1 MQKIFFKIYNWL
13 FLLFKTVCFLFVTKV
28 QKIKINIDYL
38 IEKKLKYKYE
48 IILKLNILIKGAM
61 YMKVFTTENIR
72 NISLLGH
79 RGSGKTTLVE
89 SILYV
94 KDYIK
99 RKGDVENGTTVSD
112 FDKEEIR
119 RIFSINTS
127 LIPVEHNDVKLN
139 FLDTP
144 GYFDFVGEVVSALR
158 VSASAVLVLDAT
170 AGVEVGTEKAWKL
183 LEERKLPRIIF
194 VNKMDKGY
202 VNYPKLLNELKEKF
216 GKKIAPFCIPIG
228 EKDEFKGFVNVVD
241 MVGRVFDGKEC
252 VDTPIPADIDV
263 SEVRNL
269 LFEAIAET
277 DEALMD
283 KYFAGEEFT
292 KEEIVKGLHKGVV
305 NGDIV
310 PVMVGSAQQ
319 NIGIHTL
326 LNYLELYMPCP
337 TELFSGQRIGEDPT
351 TQQEKIVK
359 ISSENP
365 FSAIVFKT
373 LVDPFIGKISFFKV
387 NSGTIKKET
396 EVFNPKK
403 NKKERIAQILTMQ
416 GNKQIELDEL
426 CAGDI
431 GATTKLQFTQTGDTL
446 CDKNFP
452 VVFNKIRFPKPN
464 IFSGVLPA
472 DKNDDEKLSTA
483 IQRVMEED
491 PTFVMT
497 RNYETK
503 QLLIGG
509 QGEKHLYIILC
520 KIKNKFGVHA
530 ELEDVVVS
538 YRETILGKAEV
549 QGKHK
554 KQSGGAGQ
562 FGDVFIRF
570 EHSEKDF
577 EFVDEIKGGVVPKNY
592 IPAVEKGLIEAK
604 EKGVLAGYPTIN
616 FKATLYDGSYHPVDS
631 NDLSFKLAAILA
643 FKAGMEKAKPILLEP
658 VVRMEIRIPEEYMGD
673 VMGDLNKRR
682 GRVLGMDHT
691 ETGEQL
697 LLAEVPEAEILKYS
711 IDLRALTQG
720 RGEFEYEFVRYEEV
734 PENISK
740 KIIEERNK
748 DK

>member
-1 MQKIFFKIYNWL
+1 M
-13 FLLFKTVCFLFVTKV
+13 TKV

-452 VVFNKIRFPKPN
+452 VVFNKIKFPKPN
-464 IFSGVLPA
+464 IYSGVLPA

-491 PTFVMT
+491 PTFVMS

-570 EHSEKDF
+570 EHSDKEF

-604 EKGVLAGYPTIN
+604 EKGVLAGYPVIN

-740 KIIEERNK
+740 RIIEERNK

>member
-1 MQKIFFKIYNWL
+1 
-13 FLLFKTVCFLFVTKV
+13 
-28 QKIKINIDYL
+28 
-38 IEKKLKYKYE
+38 
-48 IILKLNILIKGAM
+48 
-61 YMKVFTTENIR
+61 MKVFTTENIR

-94 KDYIK
+94 KDCIK

-127 LIPVEHNDVKLN
+127 LIPVEHNDVKIN

-144 GYFDFVGEVVSALR
+144 GYFDFIGEVVSALR

-194 VNKMDKGY
+194 INKMDKGY
-202 VNYPKLLNELKEKF
+202 VNYPKLLAELKEKF

-464 IFSGVLPA
+464 IYSGVLPA

-491 PTFVMT
+491 PTFVMS

-562 FGDVFIRF
+562 YGDVFIRF
-570 EHSEKDF
+570 EHSDKDF
-577 EFVDEIKGGVVPKNY
+577 EFIDEIKGGVVPRNY

-604 EKGVLAGYPTIN
+604 EKGVLAGYPVIN

-631 NDLSFKLAAILA
+631 NDLSFKLAAILS
-643 FKAGMEKAKPILLEP
+643 FKAGMEKAKPVLLEP
-658 VVRMEIRIPEEYMGD
+658 FVRMEIRIPEEYMGD

-740 KIIEERNK
+740 RIIEERNK

>member
-1 MQKIFFKIYNWL
+1 
-13 FLLFKTVCFLFVTKV
+13 
-28 QKIKINIDYL
+28 
-38 IEKKLKYKYE
+38 
-48 IILKLNILIKGAM
+48 
-61 YMKVFTTENIR
+61 MKVFTTENIR

-194 VNKMDKGY
+194 INKMDKGY
-202 VNYPKLLNELKEKF
+202 VNYPKLLAELKEKF

-277 DEALMD
+277 DEVLMD

-292 KEEIVKGLHKGVV
+292 KEEIIKGLHKGVV

-326 LNYLELYMPCP
+326 LNYIELYMPCP

-351 TQQEKIVK
+351 TQQEKVVK

-464 IFSGVLPA
+464 IYSGVLPA

-530 ELEDVVVS
+530 ELQDVIVS

-562 FGDVFIRF
+562 YGDVFIRF
-570 EHSEKDF
+570 EPSDKEF
-577 EFVDEIKGGVVPKNY
+577 EFVDEIKGGVVPRNY
-592 IPAVEKGLIEAK
+592 IPAVEKGLMEAK
-604 EKGVLAGYPTIN
+604 EKGVLAGYPVIN

-643 FKAGMEKAKPILLEP
+643 FKLGMEKAKPVLLEP
-658 VVRMEIRIPEEYMGD
+658 VVKMKITIPEEYMGD

-740 KIIEERNK
+740 RIIEERNK

>member
-1 MQKIFFKIYNWL
+1 
-13 FLLFKTVCFLFVTKV
+13 
-28 QKIKINIDYL
+28 
-38 IEKKLKYKYE
+38 
-48 IILKLNILIKGAM
+48 
-61 YMKVFTTENIR
+61 MKVFTTENIR

-79 RGSGKTTLVE
+79 RGSGKTSLVE
-89 SILYV
+89 SLLFV

-99 RKGDVENGTTVSD
+99 RKGNVEDGTTISD
-112 FDKEEIR
+112 FDKEEVK

-127 LIPVEHNDVKLN
+127 LIPIEYDEVKLN

-144 GYFDFVGEVVSALR
+144 GYFDFVGEVISSLR
-158 VSASAVLVLDAT
+158 VSASAVIVMDAT

-194 VNKMDKGY
+194 INKMDKGY
-202 VNYPKLLNELKEKF
+202 VNYPKLLAELKEKF
-216 GKKIAPFCIPIG
+216 GKKIAPFCLPLG
-228 EKDEFKGFVNVVD
+228 EKEEFKGFVNIVD
-241 MVGRVFDGKEC
+241 MKGRIFNGKEC
-252 VDTPIPADIDV
+252 VDTPLPKDIDV
-263 SEVRNL
+263 SEIRNL

-277 DEALMD
+277 DEVLMD
-283 KYFAGEEFT
+283 KYFAGEEFSA
-292 KEEIVKGLHKGVV
+292 EEITTGLHKGVV

-310 PVMVGSAQQ
+310 PVIVGSAQQ

-326 LNYLELYMPCP
+326 LEFLKRYMPCP
-337 TELFSGQRIGEDPT
+337 TELFSGERIGKDPETNED
-351 TQQEKIVK
+351 KRVK
-359 ISSENP
+359 IADETP

-387 NSGTIKKET
+387 NSGIIKKEA
-396 EVFNPKK
+396 EVFNPIK
-403 NKKERIAQILTMQ
+403 NKKERIAQVMTMQ
-416 GNKQIELDEL
+416 GNKQIEVEEL
-426 CAGDI
+426 HAGDI
-431 GATTKLQFTQTGDTL
+431 GATTKLQYTQTGDTI
-446 CDKNFP
+446 CDKNFS
-452 VVFNKIRFPKPN
+452 VVFNQIKFPKPN

-483 IQRVMEED
+483 LQKVMEED
-491 PTFVMT
+491 PTFIVK

-530 ELEDVVVS
+530 ELEDVIVS

-549 QGKHK
+549 EGRHK

-570 EHSEKDF
+570 EHSDKDF

-604 EKGVLAGYPTIN
+604 EKGVLAGYPVIN
-616 FKATLYDGSYHPVDS
+616 LKATLYDGSYHPVDS

-643 FKAGMEKAKPILLEP
+643 FKSGIEKAKPVLLEP
-658 VVRMEIRIPEEYMGD
+658 VVKMEITIPEEYMGD

-682 GRVLGMDHT
+682 GRVLGMDHL
-691 ETGEQL
+691 ESGEQML
-697 LLAEVPEAEILKYS
+697 YVEVPEAEILKYS

-720 RGEFEYEFVRYEEV
+720 RGQFEYEFVRYEEV

-740 KIIEERNK
+740 KIIESRNK
-748 DK
+748 

>member
-1 MQKIFFKIYNWL
+1 
-13 FLLFKTVCFLFVTKV
+13 
-28 QKIKINIDYL
+28 
-38 IEKKLKYKYE
+38 
-48 IILKLNILIKGAM
+48 
-61 YMKVFTTENIR
+61 MKVFTTENIR

-79 RGSGKTTLVE
+79 RGSGKTSLVE
-89 SILYV
+89 SLLFV

-99 RKGDVENGTTVSD
+99 RKGNVEDGTTISD
-112 FDKEEIR
+112 FDKEEVK

-127 LIPVEHNDVKLN
+127 LIPIEYDEVKLN

-144 GYFDFVGEVVSALR
+144 GYFDFVGEVVSSLR
-158 VSASAVLVLDAT
+158 VSASAVIVMDAT

-194 VNKMDKGY
+194 INKMDKGY
-202 VNYPKLLNELKEKF
+202 VNYPKLLAELKEKF
-216 GKKIAPFCIPIG
+216 GKKIAPFCLPLG
-228 EKDEFKGFVNVVD
+228 EKEEFKGFVNVVD
-241 MVGRVFDGKEC
+241 MKGRIFNGKEC
-252 VDTPIPADIDV
+252 VDTPLPKDIDV
-263 SEVRNL
+263 SEIRNL

-277 DEALMD
+277 DEVLMD
-283 KYFAGEEFT
+283 KYFAGEEFSA
-292 KEEIVKGLHKGVV
+292 EEITIGLHKGVV

-310 PVMVGSAQQ
+310 PVIVGSAQQ

-326 LNYLELYMPCP
+326 LVFLKRYMPCP
-337 TELFSGQRIGEDPT
+337 TELFSGERIGKDPETNED
-351 TQQEKIVK
+351 KRVK
-359 ISSENP
+359 IADETP

-387 NSGTIKKET
+387 NSGIIKKEA
-396 EVFNPKK
+396 EVFNPIK
-403 NKKERIAQILTMQ
+403 NKKERIAQVMTMQ
-416 GNKQIELDEL
+416 GNKQIEVEEL
-426 CAGDI
+426 HAGDI
-431 GATTKLQFTQTGDTL
+431 GATTKLQYTQTGDTI
-446 CDKNFP
+446 CDKNFS
-452 VVFNKIRFPKPN
+452 VVFNQIKFPKPN

-483 IQRVMEED
+483 LQKVMEED
-491 PTFVMT
+491 PTFIVK

-530 ELEDVVVS
+530 ELEDVIVS

-549 QGKHK
+549 EGRHK

-570 EHSEKDF
+570 EHSDKDF

-604 EKGVLAGYPTIN
+604 EKGVLAGYPVIN
-616 FKATLYDGSYHPVDS
+616 LKATLYDGSYHPVDS

-643 FKAGMEKAKPILLEP
+643 FKSGIEKAKPVLLEP
-658 VVRMEIRIPEEYMGD
+658 VVKMEITIPEEYMGD

-682 GRVLGMDHT
+682 GRVLGMDHL
-691 ETGEQL
+691 ESGEQML
-697 LLAEVPEAEILKYS
+697 YVEVPEAEILKYS

-720 RGEFEYEFVRYEEV
+720 RGQFEYEFVRYEEV

-740 KIIEERNK
+740 KIIESRNK
-748 DK
+748 

>member
-1 MQKIFFKIYNWL
+1 
-13 FLLFKTVCFLFVTKV
+13 
-28 QKIKINIDYL
+28 
-38 IEKKLKYKYE
+38 
-48 IILKLNILIKGAM
+48 
-61 YMKVFTTENIR
+61 MKVFTTENIR

-241 MVGRVFDGKEC
+241 MVGRIFDGKEC
-252 VDTPIPADIDV
+252 VDTPVPDDVDV

-292 KEEIVKGLHKGVV
+292 QEEIVKGLHKGVV

-326 LNYLELYMPCP
+326 LNYLDLYMPCP
-337 TELFSGQRIGEDPT
+337 TELFSGQRVGEDPV
-351 TQQEKIVK
+351 TQQEKVVK
-359 ISSENP
+359 ISDENP

-373 LVDPFIGKISFFKV
+373 LVDPFIGKITFFKV
-387 NSGTIKKET
+387 NSGVLRKET

-403 NKKERIAQILTMQ
+403 NKKERITQLITMQ
-416 GNKQIELDEL
+416 GNKQIEIEEL
-426 CAGDI
+426 HAGDI
-431 GATTKLQFTQTGDTL
+431 GATTKLLYTQTGDTL
-446 CDKNFP
+446 CDKNYP

-483 IQRVMEED
+483 LQRVMEED
-491 PTFVMT
+491 PTFVVT

-530 ELEDVVVS
+530 ELQDVIVS

-562 FGDVFIRF
+562 YGDVFIRF
-570 EHSEKDF
+570 EHSDKDF
-577 EFVDEIKGGVVPKNY
+577 EFVDEIKGGVVPRNY
-592 IPAVEKGLIEAK
+592 IPAVEKGLMEAK
-604 EKGVLAGYPTIN
+604 EKGVLAGYPVIN

-643 FKAGMEKAKPILLEP
+643 FKLGMEKAKPVLLEP
-658 VVRMEIRIPEEYMGD
+658 VVKMKITIPEEYMGD

-682 GRVLGMDHT
+682 GRVLGMDHN
-691 ETGEQL
+691 EAGEQL
-697 LLAEVPEAEILKYS
+697 LFAEVPEAEILKYS

-740 KIIEERNK
+740 RVKEERNK

>member
-1 MQKIFFKIYNWL
+1 
-13 FLLFKTVCFLFVTKV
+13 VTKV

-119 RIFSINTS
+119 RVFSINTS

-403 NKKERIAQILTMQ
+403 NKKERIAQVLTMQ

-452 VVFNKIRFPKPN
+452 VVFNKIKFPKPN
-464 IFSGVLPA
+464 IYSGVLPA

-491 PTFVMT
+491 PTFVMS

-570 EHSEKDF
+570 EHSDKEF
-577 EFVDEIKGGVVPKNY
+577 EFVDEIKGGVVPRNY

-604 EKGVLAGYPTIN
+604 EKGVLAGYPVIN

-740 KIIEERNK
+740 RIIEERNK

>member
-1 MQKIFFKIYNWL
+1 
-13 FLLFKTVCFLFVTKV
+13 
-28 QKIKINIDYL
+28 
-38 IEKKLKYKYE
+38 
-48 IILKLNILIKGAM
+48 
-61 YMKVFTTENIR
+61 MKVFTTENIR

-112 FDKEEIR
+112 FDKEEVR

-127 LIPVEHNDVKLN
+127 LIPVEHNDVKIN

-144 GYFDFVGEVVSALR
+144 GYFDFIGEVVSALR

-194 VNKMDKGY
+194 INKMDKGY
-202 VNYPKLLNELKEKF
+202 VNYPKLLAELKEKF

-241 MVGRVFDGKEC
+241 MVGRVVDGKEC

-337 TELFSGQRIGEDPT
+337 TELFSGQRVGEDPT
-351 TQQEKIVK
+351 TQEEKIVK

-426 CAGDI
+426 YAGDI

-464 IFSGVLPA
+464 IYSGVLPA
-472 DKNDDEKLSTA
+472 NKNDDEKLSTA
-483 IQRVMEED
+483 LQRVMEED
-491 PTFVMT
+491 PTFVMS

-530 ELEDVVVS
+530 ELEDVIVS
-538 YRETILGKAEV
+538 YRETILGKSEV
-549 QGKHK
+549 EGKHK

-562 FGDVFIRF
+562 YGDVFIRF
-570 EHSEKDF
+570 EHSDKDF
-577 EFVDEIKGGVVPKNY
+577 EFVDEIKGGVVPRNY

-604 EKGVLAGYPTIN
+604 EKGVLAGYPVIN

-740 KIIEERNK
+740 RIIEERNK

>member
-1 MQKIFFKIYNWL
+1 
-13 FLLFKTVCFLFVTKV
+13 
-28 QKIKINIDYL
+28 
-38 IEKKLKYKYE
+38 
-48 IILKLNILIKGAM
+48 
-61 YMKVFTTENIR
+61 MKVFTTENIR

-292 KEEIVKGLHKGVV
+292 QEEIVKGLHKGVV

-326 LNYLELYMPCP
+326 LNYLDLYMPCP
-337 TELFSGQRIGEDPT
+337 TELFSGQRVGEDPI
-351 TQQEKIVK
+351 TQQEKVVK
-359 ISSENP
+359 ISDENP

-373 LVDPFIGKISFFKV
+373 LVDPFIGKITFFKV
-387 NSGTIKKET
+387 NSGVLRKET

-403 NKKERIAQILTMQ
+403 NKKERIAQLITMQ
-416 GNKQIELDEL
+416 GNKQIEIEEL
-426 CAGDI
+426 HAGDI
-431 GATTKLQFTQTGDTL
+431 GATTKLLYTQTGDTL
-446 CDKNFP
+446 CDKSYP

-483 IQRVMEED
+483 LQRVMEED
-491 PTFVMT
+491 PTFVVT

-530 ELEDVVVS
+530 ELEDVIVS

-562 FGDVFIRF
+562 YGDVFIRF
-570 EHSEKDF
+570 EHSDNDF
-577 EFVDEIKGGVVPKNY
+577 EFVDEIKGGVVPRNY
-592 IPAVEKGLIEAK
+592 IPAVEKGLMEAK
-604 EKGVLAGYPTIN
+604 EKGVLAGYPVIN

-643 FKAGMEKAKPILLEP
+643 FKLGMEKAKPVLLEP
-658 VVRMEIRIPEEYMGD
+658 VVKMKITIPEEYMGD

-682 GRVLGMDHT
+682 GRVLGMDHN
-691 ETGEQL
+691 EAGEQL
-697 LLAEVPEAEILKYS
+697 LFAEVPEAEILKYS

>member
-1 MQKIFFKIYNWL
+1 
-13 FLLFKTVCFLFVTKV
+13 
-28 QKIKINIDYL
+28 
-38 IEKKLKYKYE
+38 
-48 IILKLNILIKGAM
+48 
-61 YMKVFTTENIR
+61 MKVFTTENIR

-94 KDYIK
+94 KGYIK

-144 GYFDFVGEVVSALR
+144 GYFDFVGEVVSSLR

-292 KEEIVKGLHKGVV
+292 QEEIVKGLHKGVV

-326 LNYLELYMPCP
+326 LNYLDLYMPCP
-337 TELFSGQRIGEDPT
+337 TELFSGQRVGEDPI
-351 TQQEKIVK
+351 TQQEKVVK
-359 ISSENP
+359 ISDENP

-373 LVDPFIGKISFFKV
+373 LVDPFIGKITFFKV
-387 NSGTIKKET
+387 NSGVLRKET

-403 NKKERIAQILTMQ
+403 NKKERIAQLITMQ
-416 GNKQIELDEL
+416 GNKQIEIEEL
-426 CAGDI
+426 HAGDI
-431 GATTKLQFTQTGDTL
+431 GATTKLLYTQTGDTL
-446 CDKNFP
+446 CDKNYP

-483 IQRVMEED
+483 LQRVMEED
-491 PTFVMT
+491 PTFVVT

-530 ELEDVVVS
+530 ELQDVIVS

-562 FGDVFIRF
+562 YGDVFIRF
-570 EHSEKDF
+570 EPSDKEF
-577 EFVDEIKGGVVPKNY
+577 EFVDEIKGGVVPRNY
-592 IPAVEKGLIEAK
+592 IPAVEKGLMEAK
-604 EKGVLAGYPTIN
+604 EKGVLAGYPVIN

-643 FKAGMEKAKPILLEP
+643 FKLGMEKAKPVLLEP
-658 VVRMEIRIPEEYMGD
+658 VVKMKITIPEEYMGD

-682 GRVLGMDHT
+682 GRVLGMDHN
-691 ETGEQL
+691 EAGEQL
-697 LLAEVPEAEILKYS
+697 LFAEVPEAEILKYS

-740 KIIEERNK
+740 RVKEERNK

>member
-1 MQKIFFKIYNWL
+1 
-13 FLLFKTVCFLFVTKV
+13 
-28 QKIKINIDYL
+28 
-38 IEKKLKYKYE
+38 
-48 IILKLNILIKGAM
+48 
-61 YMKVFTTENIR
+61 MKVFTTDNIR

-79 RGSGKTTLVE
+79 RGSGKTTLIE

-127 LIPVEHNDVKLN
+127 LIPVEHNNVKLN

-144 GYFDFVGEVVSALR
+144 GYFDFVGEVISSLR

-202 VNYPKLLNELKEKF
+202 VNYTKLLTELKEKF

-252 VDTPIPADIDV
+252 VDTPIPDDVDV

-292 KEEIVKGLHKGVV
+292 QEEIVKGLHKGVV

-326 LNYLELYMPCP
+326 LNYLDLYMPGP
-337 TELFSGQRIGEDPT
+337 TELFSGQRVGEDPI

-359 ISSENP
+359 ISDENP

-373 LVDPFIGKISFFKV
+373 LVDPFIGKITFFKV
-387 NSGTIKKET
+387 NSGVLRKET

-403 NKKERIAQILTMQ
+403 NKKERITQLITMQ
-416 GNKQIELDEL
+416 GNKQIEIEEL
-426 CAGDI
+426 HAGDI
-431 GATTKLQFTQTGDTL
+431 GATTKLLYTQTGDTL
-446 CDKNFP
+446 CDKNYP

-483 IQRVMEED
+483 LQRVMEED
-491 PTFVMT
+491 PTFVVT

-530 ELEDVVVS
+530 ELQDVIVS

-562 FGDVFIRF
+562 YGDVFIRF
-570 EHSEKDF
+570 EPSEKEF
-577 EFVDEIKGGVVPKNY
+577 EFVDEIKGGVVPRNY
-592 IPAVEKGLIEAK
+592 IPAVEKGLMEAK
-604 EKGVLAGYPTIN
+604 EKGVLAGYPVIN

-643 FKAGMEKAKPILLEP
+643 FKLGMEKAKPVLLEP
-658 VVRMEIRIPEEYMGD
+658 VVKIKITIPEEYMGD

-682 GRVLGMDHT
+682 GRVLGMDHN
-691 ETGEQL
+691 EAGEQL
-697 LLAEVPEAEILKYS
+697 LFAEVPEAEILKYS

-740 KIIEERNK
+740 RVKEERNK

>member
-1 MQKIFFKIYNWL
+1 
-13 FLLFKTVCFLFVTKV
+13 
-28 QKIKINIDYL
+28 
-38 IEKKLKYKYE
+38 
-48 IILKLNILIKGAM
+48 
-61 YMKVFTTENIR
+61 MKVFTTENIR

-79 RGSGKTTLVE
+79 RGSGKTSLVE
-89 SILYV
+89 SLLFV

-99 RKGDVENGTTVSD
+99 RKGNVEDGTTISD
-112 FDKEEIR
+112 FDKEEVK

-127 LIPVEHNDVKLN
+127 LIPIEYDEVKLN

-144 GYFDFVGEVVSALR
+144 GYFDFVGEVISSLR
-158 VSASAVLVLDAT
+158 VSASAVIVMDAT

-194 VNKMDKGY
+194 INKMDKGY
-202 VNYPKLLNELKEKF
+202 VNYPKLLAELKEKF
-216 GKKIAPFCIPIG
+216 GKKIAPFCLPLG
-228 EKDEFKGFVNVVD
+228 EKEEFKGFVNVVD
-241 MVGRVFDGKEC
+241 MKGRIFNGKEC
-252 VDTPIPADIDV
+252 VDTPLPKDIDV
-263 SEVRNL
+263 SEIRNL

-277 DEALMD
+277 DEVLMD
-283 KYFAGEEFT
+283 KYFAGEEFSA
-292 KEEIVKGLHKGVV
+292 EEITTGLHKGVV

-310 PVMVGSAQQ
+310 PVIVGSAQQ

-326 LNYLELYMPCP
+326 LEFLKRYMPCP
-337 TELFSGQRIGEDPT
+337 TELFSGERIGKDPET
-351 TQQEKIVK
+351 NKDKRVK
-359 ISSENP
+359 IADETP

-387 NSGTIKKET
+387 NSGIIKKEA
-396 EVFNPKK
+396 EVFNPIK
-403 NKKERIAQILTMQ
+403 NKKERIAQVMTMQ
-416 GNKQIELDEL
+416 GNKQIEVEEL
-426 CAGDI
+426 HAGDI
-431 GATTKLQFTQTGDTL
+431 GATTKLQYTQTGDTI
-446 CDKNFP
+446 CDKNFS
-452 VVFNKIRFPKPN
+452 VVFNQIKFPKPN

-483 IQRVMEED
+483 LQKVMEED
-491 PTFVMT
+491 PTFIVK

-530 ELEDVVVS
+530 ELEDVIVS

-549 QGKHK
+549 EGRHK

-570 EHSEKDF
+570 EHSDKDF

-604 EKGVLAGYPTIN
+604 EKGVLAGYPVIN
-616 FKATLYDGSYHPVDS
+616 LKATLYDGSYHPVDS

-643 FKAGMEKAKPILLEP
+643 FKSGIEKAKPVLLEP
-658 VVRMEIRIPEEYMGD
+658 VVKMEITIPEEYMGD

-682 GRVLGMDHT
+682 GRVLGMDHL
-691 ETGEQL
+691 ESGEQML
-697 LLAEVPEAEILKYS
+697 YVEVPEAEILKYS

-720 RGEFEYEFVRYEEV
+720 RGQFEYEFVRYEEV

-740 KIIEERNK
+740 KIIESRNK
-748 DK
+748 

>member
-1 MQKIFFKIYNWL
+1 
-13 FLLFKTVCFLFVTKV
+13 
-28 QKIKINIDYL
+28 
-38 IEKKLKYKYE
+38 
-48 IILKLNILIKGAM
+48 
-61 YMKVFTTENIR
+61 MKVFTTENIR

-202 VNYPKLLNELKEKF
+202 VNYTKLLTELKEKF

-228 EKDEFKGFVNVVD
+228 EKDEFKGFINVVD

-252 VDTPIPADIDV
+252 VDTPIPDDVDV

-292 KEEIVKGLHKGVV
+292 QEEIVKGLHKGVV

-326 LNYLELYMPCP
+326 LNYLDLYMPCP
-337 TELFSGQRIGEDPT
+337 TELFSGQRVGEDPV
-351 TQQEKIVK
+351 TQQEKVVK
-359 ISSENP
+359 ISDENP

-373 LVDPFIGKISFFKV
+373 LVDPFIGKITFFKV
-387 NSGTIKKET
+387 NSGVLRKET

-403 NKKERIAQILTMQ
+403 NKKERIAQLITMQ
-416 GNKQIELDEL
+416 GNKQIEIEEL
-426 CAGDI
+426 HAGDI
-431 GATTKLQFTQTGDTL
+431 GATTKLLYTQTGDTL
-446 CDKNFP
+446 CDKNYP

-483 IQRVMEED
+483 LQRVMEED
-491 PTFVMT
+491 PTFVVT

-530 ELEDVVVS
+530 ELQDVIVS

-562 FGDVFIRF
+562 YGDVFIRF
-570 EHSEKDF
+570 EPSEKEF
-577 EFVDEIKGGVVPKNY
+577 EFVDEIKGGVVPRNY
-592 IPAVEKGLIEAK
+592 IPAVEKGLMEAK
-604 EKGVLAGYPTIN
+604 EKGVLAGYPVIN

-643 FKAGMEKAKPILLEP
+643 FKLGMEKAKPVLLEP
-658 VVRMEIRIPEEYMGD
+658 VVKMKITIPEEYMGD

-682 GRVLGMDHT
+682 GRVLGMDHN
-691 ETGEQL
+691 EAGEQL
-697 LLAEVPEAEILKYS
+697 LFAEVPEAEILKYS

>member
-1 MQKIFFKIYNWL
+1 
-13 FLLFKTVCFLFVTKV
+13 
-28 QKIKINIDYL
+28 
-38 IEKKLKYKYE
+38 
-48 IILKLNILIKGAM
+48 
-61 YMKVFTTENIR
+61 MKVFTTENIR

-79 RGSGKTTLVE
+79 RGSGKTSLVE
-89 SILYV
+89 SLLFV

-99 RKGDVENGTTVSD
+99 RKGNVEDGTTISD
-112 FDKEEIR
+112 FDKEEVK

-127 LIPVEHNDVKLN
+127 LIPIEYDEVKLN

-144 GYFDFVGEVVSALR
+144 GYFDFVGEVVSSLR
-158 VSASAVLVLDAT
+158 VSASAVIVMDAT

-194 VNKMDKGY
+194 INKMDKGY
-202 VNYPKLLNELKEKF
+202 VNYPKLLAELKEKF
-216 GKKIAPFCIPIG
+216 GKKIAPFCLPLG
-228 EKDEFKGFVNVVD
+228 EKEEFKGFVNVVD
-241 MVGRVFDGKEC
+241 MKGRIFNGKEC
-252 VDTPIPADIDV
+252 VDTPLPKDIDV
-263 SEVRNL
+263 SEIRNL

-277 DEALMD
+277 DEVLMD
-283 KYFAGEEFT
+283 KYFAGEEFSA
-292 KEEIVKGLHKGVV
+292 EEITTGLHKGVV

-310 PVMVGSAQQ
+310 PVIVGSAQQ

-326 LNYLELYMPCP
+326 LEFLKRYMPCP
-337 TELFSGQRIGEDPT
+337 TELFSGERIGKDPETNED
-351 TQQEKIVK
+351 KRVK
-359 ISSENP
+359 IADETP

-387 NSGTIKKET
+387 NSGIIKKEA
-396 EVFNPKK
+396 EVFNPIK
-403 NKKERIAQILTMQ
+403 NKKERIAQVMTMQ
-416 GNKQIELDEL
+416 GNKQIEVEEL
-426 CAGDI
+426 HAGDI
-431 GATTKLQFTQTGDTL
+431 GATTKLQYTQTGDTI
-446 CDKNFP
+446 CDKNFS
-452 VVFNKIRFPKPN
+452 VVFNQIKFPKPN

-483 IQRVMEED
+483 LQKVMEED
-491 PTFVMT
+491 PTFIVK

-530 ELEDVVVS
+530 ELEDVIVS

-549 QGKHK
+549 EGRHK

-570 EHSEKDF
+570 EHSDKDF

-604 EKGVLAGYPTIN
+604 EKGVLAGYPVIN
-616 FKATLYDGSYHPVDS
+616 LRATLYDGSYHPVDS

-643 FKAGMEKAKPILLEP
+643 FKSGIEKAKPVLLEP
-658 VVRMEIRIPEEYMGD
+658 VVKMEITIPEEYMGD

-682 GRVLGMDHT
+682 GRVLGMDHL
-691 ETGEQL
+691 ESGEQML
-697 LLAEVPEAEILKYS
+697 YVEVPEAEILKYS

-720 RGEFEYEFVRYEEV
+720 RGQFEYEFVRYEEV

-740 KIIEERNK
+740 KIIESRNK
-748 DK
+748 

>member
-1 MQKIFFKIYNWL
+1 
-13 FLLFKTVCFLFVTKV
+13 VTKV

-464 IFSGVLPA
+464 IYSGVLPA

-491 PTFVMT
+491 PTFVMS

-570 EHSEKDF
+570 EHSDKEF

-604 EKGVLAGYPTIN
+604 EKGVLAGYPVIN

-643 FKAGMEKAKPILLEP
+643 FKAGMEKAKPVLLEP

-740 KIIEERNK
+740 RIVEERNK

>member
-1 MQKIFFKIYNWL
+1 
-13 FLLFKTVCFLFVTKV
+13 
-28 QKIKINIDYL
+28 
-38 IEKKLKYKYE
+38 
-48 IILKLNILIKGAM
+48 
-61 YMKVFTTENIR
+61 MKVFTTDNIR

-79 RGSGKTTLVE
+79 RGSGKTTLIE

-127 LIPVEHNDVKLN
+127 LIPVEHNNVKLN

-144 GYFDFVGEVVSALR
+144 GYFDFVGEVISSLR

-202 VNYPKLLNELKEKF
+202 VNYTKLLTELKEKF

-252 VDTPIPADIDV
+252 VDTPIPDDVDV
-263 SEVRNL
+263 SEARNL

-277 DEALMD
+277 DEVLMD

-292 KEEIVKGLHKGVV
+292 QEEIVKGLHKGVV

-326 LNYLELYMPCP
+326 LNYLDLYMPCP
-337 TELFSGQRIGEDPT
+337 TELFSGQRVGEDPV
-351 TQQEKIVK
+351 TQQEKVVK
-359 ISSENP
+359 ISDENP

-373 LVDPFIGKISFFKV
+373 LVDPFIGKITFFKV
-387 NSGTIKKET
+387 NSGVLRKET

-403 NKKERIAQILTMQ
+403 NKKERIAQLITMQ
-416 GNKQIELDEL
+416 GNKQIEIEEL
-426 CAGDI
+426 HAGDI
-431 GATTKLQFTQTGDTL
+431 GATTKLLYTQTGDTL
-446 CDKNFP
+446 CDKSYP

-483 IQRVMEED
+483 LQRVMEED
-491 PTFVMT
+491 PTFVVT

-530 ELEDVVVS
+530 ELQDVIVS

-562 FGDVFIRF
+562 YGDVFIRF
-570 EHSEKDF
+570 EHSDNDF
-577 EFVDEIKGGVVPKNY
+577 EFVDEIKGGVVPRNY
-592 IPAVEKGLIEAK
+592 IPAVEKGLMEAK
-604 EKGVLAGYPTIN
+604 EKGVLAGYPVIN

-643 FKAGMEKAKPILLEP
+643 FKLGMEKAKPVLLEP
-658 VVRMEIRIPEEYMGD
+658 VVKMKITIPEEYMGD

-682 GRVLGMDHT
+682 GRVLGMDHN
-691 ETGEQL
+691 EAGEQL
-697 LLAEVPEAEILKYS
+697 LFAEVPEAEILKYS

-740 KIIEERNK
+740 RVKEERNK
-748 DK
+748 DKDK

>member
-1 MQKIFFKIYNWL
+1 
-13 FLLFKTVCFLFVTKV
+13 
-28 QKIKINIDYL
+28 
-38 IEKKLKYKYE
+38 
-48 IILKLNILIKGAM
+48 
-61 YMKVFTTENIR
+61 MKVFTTENIR

-79 RGSGKTTLVE
+79 RGSGKTSLVE
-89 SILYV
+89 SLLFV

-99 RKGDVENGTTVSD
+99 RKGNVEDGTTISD
-112 FDKEEIR
+112 FDKEEVK

-127 LIPVEHNDVKLN
+127 LIPIEYDEVKLN

-144 GYFDFVGEVVSALR
+144 GYFDFVGEVVSSLR
-158 VSASAVLVLDAT
+158 VSASAVIVMDAT

-194 VNKMDKGY
+194 INKMDKGY
-202 VNYPKLLNELKEKF
+202 VNYPKLLAELKEKF
-216 GKKIAPFCIPIG
+216 GKKIAPFCLPLG
-228 EKDEFKGFVNVVD
+228 EKEEFKGFVNVVD
-241 MVGRVFDGKEC
+241 MKGRIFNGKEC
-252 VDTPIPADIDV
+252 VDTPLPKDIDV
-263 SEVRNL
+263 SEIRNL

-277 DEALMD
+277 DEVLMD
-283 KYFAGEEFT
+283 KYFAGEEFSA
-292 KEEIVKGLHKGVV
+292 EEITTGLHKGVV

-310 PVMVGSAQQ
+310 PVIVGSAQQ

-326 LNYLELYMPCP
+326 LEFLKRYMPCP
-337 TELFSGQRIGEDPT
+337 TELFSGERIGKDPET
-351 TQQEKIVK
+351 NKDKRVK
-359 ISSENP
+359 IADETP

-387 NSGTIKKET
+387 NSGIIKKEA
-396 EVFNPKK
+396 EVFNPIK
-403 NKKERIAQILTMQ
+403 NKKERIAQVMTMQ
-416 GNKQIELDEL
+416 GNKQIEVEEL
-426 CAGDI
+426 HAGDI
-431 GATTKLQFTQTGDTL
+431 GATTKLQYTQTGDTI
-446 CDKNFP
+446 CDKNFS
-452 VVFNKIRFPKPN
+452 VVFNQIKFPKPN

-483 IQRVMEED
+483 LQKVMEED
-491 PTFVMT
+491 PTFIVK

-530 ELEDVVVS
+530 ELEDVIVS

-549 QGKHK
+549 EGRHK

-570 EHSEKDF
+570 EHSDKDF

-604 EKGVLAGYPTIN
+604 EKGVLAGYPVIN
-616 FKATLYDGSYHPVDS
+616 LKATLYDGSYHPVDS

-643 FKAGMEKAKPILLEP
+643 FKSGIEKAKPVLLEP
-658 VVRMEIRIPEEYMGD
+658 VVKMEITIPEEYMGD

-682 GRVLGMDHT
+682 GRVLGMDHL
-691 ETGEQL
+691 ESGEQML
-697 LLAEVPEAEILKYS
+697 YVEVPEAEILKYS

-720 RGEFEYEFVRYEEV
+720 RGQFEYEFVRYEEV

-740 KIIEERNK
+740 KIIESRNK
-748 DK
+748 

>member
-1 MQKIFFKIYNWL
+1 
-13 FLLFKTVCFLFVTKV
+13 VTKV

-452 VVFNKIRFPKPN
+452 VVFNKIKFPKPN
-464 IFSGVLPA
+464 IYSGVLPA

-491 PTFVMT
+491 PTFVMS

-570 EHSEKDF
+570 EHSDKEF

-604 EKGVLAGYPTIN
+604 EKGVLAGYPVIN

>member
-1 MQKIFFKIYNWL
+1 
-13 FLLFKTVCFLFVTKV
+13 
-28 QKIKINIDYL
+28 
-38 IEKKLKYKYE
+38 
-48 IILKLNILIKGAM
+48 
-61 YMKVFTTENIR
+61 MKVFSTENIR

-119 RIFSINTS
+119 RVFSINTS

-202 VNYPKLLNELKEKF
+202 VNYPKLLAELKEKF

-228 EKDEFKGFVNVVD
+228 EKEEFKGFVNVVD

-252 VDTPIPADIDV
+252 VDTPIPDDIDV

-277 DEALMD
+277 DEVLMD

-403 NKKERIAQILTMQ
+403 NKKERIAQVLTMQ

-452 VVFNKIRFPKPN
+452 VVFNKIKFPKPN
-464 IFSGVLPA
+464 IYSGVLPA

-491 PTFVMT
+491 PTFVMS

-570 EHSEKDF
+570 EHSDKEF

-604 EKGVLAGYPTIN
+604 EKGVLAGYPVIN

-740 KIIEERNK
+740 RIIEERNK

>member
-1 MQKIFFKIYNWL
+1 
-13 FLLFKTVCFLFVTKV
+13 VTKV

-464 IFSGVLPA
+464 IYSGVLPA

-491 PTFVMT
+491 PTFVMS

-570 EHSEKDF
+570 EHSDKEF

-604 EKGVLAGYPTIN
+604 EKGVLAGYPVIN

-643 FKAGMEKAKPILLEP
+643 FKAGMEKAKPVLLEP

-740 KIIEERNK
+740 RIIEERNK

>member
-1 MQKIFFKIYNWL
+1 
-13 FLLFKTVCFLFVTKV
+13 
-28 QKIKINIDYL
+28 
-38 IEKKLKYKYE
+38 
-48 IILKLNILIKGAM
+48 
-61 YMKVFTTENIR
+61 MKVFTTDNIR

-79 RGSGKTTLVE
+79 RGSGKTTLIE

-202 VNYPKLLNELKEKF
+202 VNYTKLLTELKEKF

-252 VDTPIPADIDV
+252 VDTPIPDDVDV

-292 KEEIVKGLHKGVV
+292 QEEIVKGLHKGVV

-326 LNYLELYMPCP
+326 LNYLDLYMPCP
-337 TELFSGQRIGEDPT
+337 TELFSGQRVGEDPI
-351 TQQEKIVK
+351 TQQEKVVK
-359 ISSENP
+359 ISDENP

-373 LVDPFIGKISFFKV
+373 LVDPFIGKITFFKV
-387 NSGTIKKET
+387 NSGVLRKET

-403 NKKERIAQILTMQ
+403 NKKERITQLITMQ
-416 GNKQIELDEL
+416 GNKQIEIEEL
-426 CAGDI
+426 HAGDI
-431 GATTKLQFTQTGDTL
+431 GATTKLLYTQTGDTL
-446 CDKNFP
+446 CDKSYP

-483 IQRVMEED
+483 LQRVMEED
-491 PTFVMT
+491 PTFVVT

-530 ELEDVVVS
+530 ELQDVIVS

-562 FGDVFIRF
+562 YGDVFIRF
-570 EHSEKDF
+570 EPSDKEF
-577 EFVDEIKGGVVPKNY
+577 EFVDEIKGGVVPRNY
-592 IPAVEKGLIEAK
+592 IPAVEKGLMEAK
-604 EKGVLAGYPTIN
+604 EKGVLAGYPVIN

-643 FKAGMEKAKPILLEP
+643 FKLGMEKAKPVLLEP
-658 VVRMEIRIPEEYMGD
+658 VVKMKITIPEEYMGD

-682 GRVLGMDHT
+682 GRVLGMDHN
-691 ETGEQL
+691 EAGEQL
-697 LLAEVPEAEILKYS
+697 LFAEVPEAEILKYS

-740 KIIEERNK
+740 RVKEERNK

>member
-1 MQKIFFKIYNWL
+1 
-13 FLLFKTVCFLFVTKV
+13 
-28 QKIKINIDYL
+28 
-38 IEKKLKYKYE
+38 
-48 IILKLNILIKGAM
+48 
-61 YMKVFTTENIR
+61 MKVFTTDNIR

-79 RGSGKTTLVE
+79 RGSGKTTLIE

-127 LIPVEHNDVKLN
+127 LIPVEHNNVKLN

-144 GYFDFVGEVVSALR
+144 GYFDFVGEVISSLR
-158 VSASAVLVLDAT
+158 VSASAGLVLDAT

-202 VNYPKLLNELKEKF
+202 VNYTKLLTELKEKF

-252 VDTPIPADIDV
+252 VDTPIPDDVDV

-292 KEEIVKGLHKGVV
+292 QEEIVKGLHKGVV

-326 LNYLELYMPCP
+326 LNYLDLYMPCP
-337 TELFSGQRIGEDPT
+337 TELFSGQRVGEDPI
-351 TQQEKIVK
+351 TQQEKVVK
-359 ISSENP
+359 ISDENP

-373 LVDPFIGKISFFKV
+373 LVDPFIGKITFFKV
-387 NSGTIKKET
+387 NSGVLRKET

-403 NKKERIAQILTMQ
+403 NKKERIAQLITMQ
-416 GNKQIELDEL
+416 GNKQIEIEEL
-426 CAGDI
+426 HAGDI
-431 GATTKLQFTQTGDTL
+431 GATTKLLYTQTGDTL
-446 CDKNFP
+446 CDKNYP

-483 IQRVMEED
+483 LQRVMEED
-491 PTFVMT
+491 PTFVVT

-530 ELEDVVVS
+530 ELEDVIVS

-562 FGDVFIRF
+562 YGDVFIRF
-570 EHSEKDF
+570 EPSEKEF
-577 EFVDEIKGGVVPKNY
+577 EFVDEIKGGVVPRNY
-592 IPAVEKGLIEAK
+592 IPAVEKGLMEAK
-604 EKGVLAGYPTIN
+604 EKGVLAGYPVIN

-643 FKAGMEKAKPILLEP
+643 FKLGMEKAKPVLLEP
-658 VVRMEIRIPEEYMGD
+658 VVKMKITIPEEYMGD

-682 GRVLGMDHT
+682 GRVLGMDHN
-691 ETGEQL
+691 EAGEQL
-697 LLAEVPEAEILKYS
+697 LFAEVPEAEILKYS

-740 KIIEERNK
+740 RVKEERNK

>member
-1 MQKIFFKIYNWL
+1 
-13 FLLFKTVCFLFVTKV
+13 
-28 QKIKINIDYL
+28 
-38 IEKKLKYKYE
+38 
-48 IILKLNILIKGAM
+48 
-61 YMKVFTTENIR
+61 MKVFTTENIR

-79 RGSGKTTLVE
+79 RGSGKTSLIE
-89 SILYV
+89 SLLFV

-99 RKGDVENGTTVSD
+99 RKGNVEDGTTISD
-112 FDKEEIR
+112 FDKEEVK

-127 LIPVEHNDVKLN
+127 LIPIEYDEVKLN

-158 VSASAVLVLDAT
+158 VSASAVIVMDAT

-194 VNKMDKGY
+194 INKMDKGY
-202 VNYPKLLNELKEKF
+202 VNYPKLLAELKEKF
-216 GKKIAPFCIPIG
+216 GKKIAPFCLPLG
-228 EKDEFKGFVNVVD
+228 EKEEFKGFVNVVD
-241 MVGRVFDGKEC
+241 MKGRIFNGKEC
-252 VDTPIPADIDV
+252 VDTPLPKDIDV
-263 SEVRNL
+263 SEIRNL

-277 DEALMD
+277 DEVLMD
-283 KYFAGEEFT
+283 KYFAGEEFSA
-292 KEEIVKGLHKGVV
+292 EEITIGLHKGVV

-310 PVMVGSAQQ
+310 PVIVGSAQQ
-319 NIGIHTL
+319 NVGIHTL
-326 LNYLELYMPCP
+326 LEFLKRYMPCP
-337 TELFSGQRIGEDPT
+337 TELFSGERIGKDPESNED
-351 TQQEKIVK
+351 KRVK
-359 ISSENP
+359 IADETP

-387 NSGTIKKET
+387 NSGIIKKEA
-396 EVFNPKK
+396 EVFNPIK
-403 NKKERIAQILTMQ
+403 NKKERVAQVMTMQ
-416 GNKQIELDEL
+416 GNKQIEVEEL
-426 CAGDI
+426 HAGDI
-431 GATTKLQFTQTGDTL
+431 GATTKLQYTQTGDTI
-446 CDKNFP
+446 CDKNFS
-452 VVFNKIRFPKPN
+452 VVFNQIKFPKPN

-483 IQRVMEED
+483 LQKVMEED
-491 PTFVMT
+491 PTFIVK

-530 ELEDVVVS
+530 ELEDVIVS

-549 QGKHK
+549 EGRHK

-570 EHSEKDF
+570 EHSDKDF

-604 EKGVLAGYPTIN
+604 EKGVLAGYPVIN
-616 FKATLYDGSYHPVDS
+616 LKATLYDGSYHPVDS

-643 FKAGMEKAKPILLEP
+643 FKSGIEKAKPVLLEP
-658 VVRMEIRIPEEYMGD
+658 VVKMEITIPEEYMGD

-682 GRVLGMDHT
+682 GRVLGMDHL
-691 ETGEQL
+691 ESGEQML
-697 LLAEVPEAEILKYS
+697 YVEVPEAEILKYS

-720 RGEFEYEFVRYEEV
+720 RGQFEYEFVRYEEV

-740 KIIEERNK
+740 KIIESRNK
-748 DK
+748 

>member
-1 MQKIFFKIYNWL
+1 
-13 FLLFKTVCFLFVTKV
+13 
-28 QKIKINIDYL
+28 
-38 IEKKLKYKYE
+38 
-48 IILKLNILIKGAM
+48 
-61 YMKVFTTENIR
+61 MKVFTTENIR

-79 RGSGKTTLVE
+79 RGSGKTSLVE
-89 SILYV
+89 SLLFV

-99 RKGDVENGTTVSD
+99 RKGNVEDGTTISD
-112 FDKEEIR
+112 FDKEEVK

-127 LIPVEHNDVKLN
+127 LIPIEYDEVKLN

-144 GYFDFVGEVVSALR
+144 GYFDFVGEVVSSLR
-158 VSASAVLVLDAT
+158 VSASAVIVMDAT

-194 VNKMDKGY
+194 INKMDKGY
-202 VNYPKLLNELKEKF
+202 VNYPKLLAELKEKF
-216 GKKIAPFCIPIG
+216 GKKIAPFCLPLG
-228 EKDEFKGFVNVVD
+228 EKEEFKGFVNVVD
-241 MVGRVFDGKEC
+241 MKGRIFNGKEC
-252 VDTPIPADIDV
+252 VDTPLPKDIDV
-263 SEVRNL
+263 SEIRNL

-277 DEALMD
+277 DEVLMD
-283 KYFAGEEFT
+283 KYFAGEEFSA
-292 KEEIVKGLHKGVV
+292 EEITTGLHKGVV

-310 PVMVGSAQQ
+310 PVIVGSAQQ

-326 LNYLELYMPCP
+326 LEFLKRYMPCP
-337 TELFSGQRIGEDPT
+337 TELFSGERIGKDPET
-351 TQQEKIVK
+351 NKDKRVK
-359 ISSENP
+359 IADETP

-387 NSGTIKKET
+387 NSGIIKKEA
-396 EVFNPKK
+396 EVFNPIK
-403 NKKERIAQILTMQ
+403 NKKERIAQVMTMQ
-416 GNKQIELDEL
+416 GNKQIEVEEL
-426 CAGDI
+426 HAGDI
-431 GATTKLQFTQTGDTL
+431 GATTKLQYTQTGDTI
-446 CDKNFP
+446 CDKNFS
-452 VVFNKIRFPKPN
+452 VVFNQIKFPKPN

-483 IQRVMEED
+483 LQKVMEED
-491 PTFVMT
+491 PTFIVK

-530 ELEDVVVS
+530 ELEDVIVS

-549 QGKHK
+549 EGRHK

-570 EHSEKDF
+570 EHSDKDF

-592 IPAVEKGLIEAK
+592 ITAVEKGLIEAK
-604 EKGVLAGYPTIN
+604 EKGVLAGYPVIN
-616 FKATLYDGSYHPVDS
+616 LKATLYDGSYHPVDS

-643 FKAGMEKAKPILLEP
+643 FKSGIEKAKPVLLEP
-658 VVRMEIRIPEEYMGD
+658 VVKMEITIPEEYMGD

-682 GRVLGMDHT
+682 GRVLGMDHL
-691 ETGEQL
+691 ESGEQML
-697 LLAEVPEAEILKYS
+697 YVEVPEAEILKYS

-720 RGEFEYEFVRYEEV
+720 RGQFEYEFVRYEEV

-740 KIIEERNK
+740 KIIDSRTK
-748 DK
+748 

>member
-1 MQKIFFKIYNWL
+1 
-13 FLLFKTVCFLFVTKV
+13 
-28 QKIKINIDYL
+28 
-38 IEKKLKYKYE
+38 
-48 IILKLNILIKGAM
+48 
-61 YMKVFTTENIR
+61 MKVFTTENIR

-127 LIPVEHNDVKLN
+127 LIPVGHNDVKLN

-464 IFSGVLPA
+464 IYSGVLPA

-491 PTFVMT
+491 PTFVMS

-570 EHSEKDF
+570 EHSDKEF

-604 EKGVLAGYPTIN
+604 EKGVLAGYPVIN

>member
-1 MQKIFFKIYNWL
+1 
-13 FLLFKTVCFLFVTKV
+13 
-28 QKIKINIDYL
+28 
-38 IEKKLKYKYE
+38 
-48 IILKLNILIKGAM
+48 
-61 YMKVFTTENIR
+61 MKVFTTENIR

-94 KDYIK
+94 KGYIK

-127 LIPVEHNDVKLN
+127 LISVEQNDVKLN

-202 VNYPKLLNELKEKF
+202 VNYPKLLAELKEKF

-228 EKDEFKGFVNVVD
+228 EKEEFKGFVNVVD

-252 VDTPIPADIDV
+252 VDTPIPEDIDV

-277 DEALMD
+277 DEVLMD

-292 KEEIVKGLHKGVV
+292 KEEIIKGLHKGVV

-326 LNYLELYMPCP
+326 LNYIELYMPCP

-351 TQQEKIVK
+351 TQKEKVVK

-387 NSGTIKKET
+387 NSGVIKKET

-403 NKKERIAQILTMQ
+403 NKKERIAQIITMQ
-416 GNKQIELDEL
+416 GNKQIELEEL
-426 CAGDI
+426 HAGDI

-464 IFSGVLPA
+464 IYSGVVPA
-472 DKNDDEKLSTA
+472 NKNDDEKLSTA
-483 IQRVMEED
+483 LQRVMEED
-491 PTFVMT
+491 PTFVMS

-530 ELEDVVVS
+530 ELQDVVVS

-549 QGKHK
+549 EGKHK

-562 FGDVFIRF
+562 YGDVFIRF
-570 EHSEKDF
+570 EHSDKDF
-577 EFVDEIKGGVVPKNY
+577 EFVDEIKGGVVPRNY

-604 EKGVLAGYPTIN
+604 EKGVLAGYPVIN

-643 FKAGMEKAKPILLEP
+643 FKAGMEKAKPVLLEP
-658 VVRMEIRIPEEYMGD
+658 FVRMEIRIPEEYMGD

-740 KIIEERNK
+740 RIIEERNK

>member
-1 MQKIFFKIYNWL
+1 
-13 FLLFKTVCFLFVTKV
+13 
-28 QKIKINIDYL
+28 
-38 IEKKLKYKYE
+38 
-48 IILKLNILIKGAM
+48 
-61 YMKVFTTENIR
+61 MKVFTTENIR

-94 KDYIK
+94 KGYIK

-127 LIPVEHNDVKLN
+127 LIPVEHNDIKLN

-202 VNYPKLLNELKEKF
+202 VNYPKLLTELKEKF

-241 MVGRVFDGKEC
+241 MVGRVFNGKEC
-252 VDTPIPADIDV
+252 VDTPIPEDIDI

-277 DEALMD
+277 DEVLMD

-351 TQQEKIVK
+351 TQQEKVVK

-387 NSGTIKKET
+387 NSGVIKKET

-403 NKKERIAQILTMQ
+403 NKKERIAQVITMQ

-426 CAGDI
+426 RAGDI

-464 IFSGVLPA
+464 IYSGVMPA

-483 IQRVMEED
+483 LQRVMEED
-491 PTFVMT
+491 PTFVMS

-530 ELEDVVVS
+530 ELEDVIVS

-570 EHSEKDF
+570 EHSDKDF
-577 EFVDEIKGGVVPKNY
+577 EFVDEIKGGVVPRNY

-604 EKGVLAGYPTIN
+604 EKGVLAGYPVIN

-643 FKAGMEKAKPILLEP
+643 FKAGMEKAKPVLLEP
-658 VVRMEIRIPEEYMGD
+658 FVRMEIRIPEEYMGD

-740 KIIEERNK
+740 RIIEERSK

>member
-1 MQKIFFKIYNWL
+1 
-13 FLLFKTVCFLFVTKV
+13 
-28 QKIKINIDYL
+28 
-38 IEKKLKYKYE
+38 
-48 IILKLNILIKGAM
+48 
-61 YMKVFTTENIR
+61 MKVFTTENIR

-79 RGSGKTTLVE
+79 RGSGKTSLVE
-89 SILYV
+89 SLLFV

-99 RKGDVENGTTVSD
+99 RKGNVEDGTTISD
-112 FDKEEIR
+112 FDKEEVK

-127 LIPVEHNDVKLN
+127 LIPIEYDEVKLN

-144 GYFDFVGEVVSALR
+144 GYFDFVGEVVSSLR
-158 VSASAVLVLDAT
+158 VSASAVIVMDAT

-194 VNKMDKGY
+194 INKMDKGY
-202 VNYPKLLNELKEKF
+202 VNYPKLLAELKEKF
-216 GKKIAPFCIPIG
+216 GKKIAPFCLPLG
-228 EKDEFKGFVNVVD
+228 EKEEFKGFVNVVD
-241 MVGRVFDGKEC
+241 MKGRIFNGKEC
-252 VDTPIPADIDV
+252 VDTPLPKDIDV
-263 SEVRNL
+263 SEIRNL

-277 DEALMD
+277 DEVLMD
-283 KYFAGEEFT
+283 KYFAGEEFSA
-292 KEEIVKGLHKGVV
+292 EEITTGLHKGVV

-310 PVMVGSAQQ
+310 PVIVGSAQQ

-326 LNYLELYMPCP
+326 LEFLKRYMPCP
-337 TELFSGQRIGEDPT
+337 TELFSGERIGKDPETNED
-351 TQQEKIVK
+351 KRVK
-359 ISSENP
+359 IADETP

-387 NSGTIKKET
+387 NSGIIKKEA
-396 EVFNPKK
+396 EVFNPIK
-403 NKKERIAQILTMQ
+403 NKKERIAQVMTMQ
-416 GNKQIELDEL
+416 GNKQIEVEEL
-426 CAGDI
+426 HAGDI
-431 GATTKLQFTQTGDTL
+431 GATTKLQYTQTGDTI
-446 CDKNFP
+446 CDKNFS
-452 VVFNKIRFPKPN
+452 VVFNQIKFPKPN

-472 DKNDDEKLSTA
+472 DKNDNEKLSTA
-483 IQRVMEED
+483 LQKVMEED
-491 PTFVMT
+491 PTFIVK

-530 ELEDVVVS
+530 ELEDVIVS

-549 QGKHK
+549 EGKHK

-570 EHSEKDF
+570 EHSDKDF

-604 EKGVLAGYPTIN
+604 EKGVLAGYPVIN
-616 FKATLYDGSYHPVDS
+616 LKATLYDGSYHPVDS

-643 FKAGMEKAKPILLEP
+643 FKSGIEKAKPVLLEP
-658 VVRMEIRIPEEYMGD
+658 VVKMEITIPEEYMGD

-682 GRVLGMDHT
+682 GRVLGMDHL
-691 ETGEQL
+691 ESGEQML
-697 LLAEVPEAEILKYS
+697 YVEVPEAEILKYS

-720 RGEFEYEFVRYEEV
+720 RGQFEYEFVRYEEV

-740 KIIEERNK
+740 KIIESRNK
-748 DK
+748 

>member
-1 MQKIFFKIYNWL
+1 
-13 FLLFKTVCFLFVTKV
+13 
-28 QKIKINIDYL
+28 
-38 IEKKLKYKYE
+38 
-48 IILKLNILIKGAM
+48 
-61 YMKVFTTENIR
+61 MKVFTTENIR

-127 LIPVEHNDVKLN
+127 LIPVEHSDVKLN

-202 VNYPKLLNELKEKF
+202 VNYTKLLTELKEKF

-252 VDTPIPADIDV
+252 VDTPIPDDVDV

-292 KEEIVKGLHKGVV
+292 QEEIVKGLHKGVV

-326 LNYLELYMPCP
+326 LNYLDLYMPCP
-337 TELFSGQRIGEDPT
+337 TELFSGQRVGEDPI
-351 TQQEKIVK
+351 TQQEKVVK
-359 ISSENP
+359 ISDENP

-373 LVDPFIGKISFFKV
+373 LVDPFIGKITFFKV
-387 NSGTIKKET
+387 NSGVLRKET

-403 NKKERIAQILTMQ
+403 NKKERIAQLITMQ
-416 GNKQIELDEL
+416 GNKQIEIEEL
-426 CAGDI
+426 HAGDI
-431 GATTKLQFTQTGDTL
+431 GATTKLLYTQTGDTL
-446 CDKNFP
+446 CDKNYP

-464 IFSGVLPA
+464 IFSGVLPS

-483 IQRVMEED
+483 LQRVMEED
-491 PTFVMT
+491 PTFVVT

-530 ELEDVVVS
+530 ELQDVIVS

-562 FGDVFIRF
+562 YGDVFIRF
-570 EHSEKDF
+570 EPSDKEF
-577 EFVDEIKGGVVPKNY
+577 EFVDEIKGGVVPRNY
-592 IPAVEKGLIEAK
+592 IPAVEKGLMEAK
-604 EKGVLAGYPTIN
+604 EKGVLAGYPVIN

-643 FKAGMEKAKPILLEP
+643 FKLGMEKAKPVLLEP
-658 VVRMEIRIPEEYMGD
+658 VVKMKITIPEEYMGD

-682 GRVLGMDHT
+682 GRVLGMDHN
-691 ETGEQL
+691 EAGEQL
-697 LLAEVPEAEILKYS
+697 LFAEVPEAEILKYS

-740 KIIEERNK
+740 RVKEERNK

>member
-1 MQKIFFKIYNWL
+1 
-13 FLLFKTVCFLFVTKV
+13 
-28 QKIKINIDYL
+28 
-38 IEKKLKYKYE
+38 
-48 IILKLNILIKGAM
+48 
-61 YMKVFTTENIR
+61 MKVFTTENIR

-202 VNYPKLLNELKEKF
+202 VNYTKLLTELKEKF

-252 VDTPIPADIDV
+252 VDTPIPDDVDV

-292 KEEIVKGLHKGVV
+292 QEEIVKGLHKGVV

-326 LNYLELYMPCP
+326 LNYLDLYMPCP
-337 TELFSGQRIGEDPT
+337 TELFSGQRVGEDPV
-351 TQQEKIVK
+351 TQQEKVVK
-359 ISSENP
+359 ISDENP

-373 LVDPFIGKISFFKV
+373 LVDPFIGKITFFKV
-387 NSGTIKKET
+387 NSGVLRKET

-403 NKKERIAQILTMQ
+403 NKKERIAQLITMQ
-416 GNKQIELDEL
+416 GNKQIEIEEL
-426 CAGDI
+426 HAGDI
-431 GATTKLQFTQTGDTL
+431 GATTKLLYTQTGDTL
-446 CDKNFP
+446 CDKSYP

-483 IQRVMEED
+483 LQRVMEED
-491 PTFVMT
+491 PTFVVT

-562 FGDVFIRF
+562 YGDVFIRF
-570 EHSEKDF
+570 EHSDNDF
-577 EFVDEIKGGVVPKNY
+577 EFVDEIKGGVVPRNY
-592 IPAVEKGLIEAK
+592 IPAVEKGLMEAK
-604 EKGVLAGYPTIN
+604 EKGVLAGYPVIN

-643 FKAGMEKAKPILLEP
+643 FKLGMEKAKPVLLEP
-658 VVRMEIRIPEEYMGD
+658 VVKMKITIPEEYMGD

-682 GRVLGMDHT
+682 GRVLGMDHN
-691 ETGEQL
+691 EAGEQL
-697 LLAEVPEAEILKYS
+697 LFAEVPEAEILKYS

-740 KIIEERNK
+740 RVKEERNK
-748 DK
+748 DKDK

>member
-1 MQKIFFKIYNWL
+1 
-13 FLLFKTVCFLFVTKV
+13 
-28 QKIKINIDYL
+28 
-38 IEKKLKYKYE
+38 
-48 IILKLNILIKGAM
+48 
-61 YMKVFTTENIR
+61 MKVFTTENIR

-194 VNKMDKGY
+194 INKMDKGY
-202 VNYPKLLNELKEKF
+202 VNYPKLLAELKEKF

-252 VDTPIPADIDV
+252 VDTSIPDDIDV

-326 LNYLELYMPCP
+326 LNYIELYMPCP

-351 TQQEKIVK
+351 TQQEKVVK

-464 IFSGVLPA
+464 IYSGVLPA

-491 PTFVMT
+491 PTFVMS

-570 EHSEKDF
+570 EHSDKEF

-604 EKGVLAGYPTIN
+604 EKGVLAGYPVIN

-740 KIIEERNK
+740 RIIEERK
-748 DK
+748 

>member
-1 MQKIFFKIYNWL
+1 
-13 FLLFKTVCFLFVTKV
+13 
-28 QKIKINIDYL
+28 
-38 IEKKLKYKYE
+38 
-48 IILKLNILIKGAM
+48 
-61 YMKVFTTENIR
+61 MKVFTTENIR

-94 KDYIK
+94 KDCIK

-127 LIPVEHNDVKLN
+127 LIPVEHNDVKIN

-144 GYFDFVGEVVSALR
+144 GYFDFIGEVVSALR

-194 VNKMDKGY
+194 INKMDKGY
-202 VNYPKLLNELKEKF
+202 VNYPKLLAELKEKF

-326 LNYLELYMPCP
+326 LNYIELYMPCP

-351 TQQEKIVK
+351 TQQEKVVK

-416 GNKQIELDEL
+416 GNKQMELDEL

-464 IFSGVLPA
+464 IYSGVLPA

-530 ELEDVVVS
+530 ELEDVIVS

-570 EHSEKDF
+570 EHSDKEF

-604 EKGVLAGYPTIN
+604 EKGVLAGYPVIN

-643 FKAGMEKAKPILLEP
+643 FKAGMEKAKPVLLEP
-658 VVRMEIRIPEEYMGD
+658 FVRMEIRIPEEYMGD

-691 ETGEQL
+691 ETSEQL